1 MRRNTKRVLIGLFI
15 CMNLLIVFCIVIV
28 FSFTGVIPQFE
39 DTSPN
44 GNYVGYQP
52 SSGKVWA
59 YASGFGSGF
68 KFNRLH
74 LKSNLYGRL
83 ELVKLLTTENM
94 PEITD
99 LAPWWW
105 GANPDGKT
113 TILIGVGKCPD
124 CKCYEIYDPS
134 RELLFTYE
142 EWD

>member
-1 MRRNTKRVLIGLFI
+1 MRKNIKRVLIGLWI
-15 CMNLLIVFCIVIV
+15 CVSLLVFFCIIILL
-28 FSFTGVIPQFE
+28 SLNGTIPKFE

-44 GNYVGYQP
+44 GDYAGYQP
-52 SSGKVWA
+52 SSGKVWS

-68 KFNRLH
+68 QFTRLH

-83 ELVKLLTTENM
+83 ELVELLTTKNM
-94 PEITD
+94 PGITD

-105 GANPDGKT
+105 KINPDGKT
-113 TILIGVGKCPD
+113 TMLIGSGKCLD
-124 CKCYEIYDPS
+124 CKYYEIYDPA